1 MGARTHPFGQRLDSR
16 CICSPPEVLAAAHTY
31 TPPFGQ
37 QGFDLAE
44 EQDTVPEA
52 VAVQTH
58 TPPFGQQGLDLA
70 EEQDT
75 VPEAGVEAP
84 EPDHKEQDVV
94 RSEALHGRH
103 IRPSQ
108 RLPINSVTFSS
119 AI

>member
-1 MGARTHPFGQRLDSR
+1 MGAHTHPFGQRLDSR

-52 VAVQTH
+52 
-58 TPPFGQQGLDLA
+58 
-70 EEQDT
+70 
-75 VPEAGVEAP
+75 EAEAP
-84 EPDHKEQDVV
+84 APDHKERDVV

-108 RLPINSVTFSS
+108 RLPINSVTFSN